1 MNDYIFCYYILLLL
15 YYEIFF
21 FSNFKFIFYLFKY
34 IIYICSIIF
43 GNLPYKYRIVCS
55 SYRDQIFI
63 IIIPF
68 NLCYKTGM
76 TGSFK
81 LLRIFF
87 YARIPENYIFF
98 YYLQILILELSSPEA
113 KRQKLSGG
121 VSLPLTVALV
131 LSQQLIS
138 EPSGTSY
145 LFKIIIIYGPYSLSG
160 P

>member
-1 MNDYIFCYYILLLL
+1 MNNYIFSYYIFLLL

-21 FSNFKFIFYLFKY
+21 FHILNLYFIYLNVY
-34 IIYICSIIF
+34 IKCSIIF

-145 LFKIIIIYGPYSLSG
+145 LFKIIIIYGPYSLSR